1 MSSKRNRHLA
11 LRKSMAG
18 LLSMAMVVTMI
29 TPASKTVYAS
39 ALDDE
44 TVQAVAEQEAEAP
57 AEEAAPEEEVADE
70 ITDETVDL
78 YAANS
83 VFTNEDVESIQAFT
97 GYNFYGLRLSRIE
110 IQFKDGTNMTGAAN
124 AANYKVWDRAFV
136 DGQYE
141 GGRREGRNREHRC

>member
-1 MSSKRNRHLA
+1 MSSKRTRHLA

-39 ALDDE
+39 ALEDE
-44 TVQAVAEQEAEAP
+44 TAQAVAEQEAEAPEAAP

-124 AANYKVWDRAFV
+124 AANCETIWNDIF
-136 DGQYE
+136 
-141 GGRREGRNREHRC
+141 